1 MLRCNPLFVIILF
14 IIVVVISLPTEATY
28 HYGIGSSYYYSGP
41 KIPLFPATYCPPII
55 APTIPTTTNYYQ
67 LIPTVYR
74 PYVPVV
80 YTSPLPIWYSS
91 WPHSS
96 YFWKIRSQN
105 GTNTT
110 DYIYKSKWYSPFWKY
125 QGSIQHFP
133 LSNETKN
140 ADDDSSSS
148 SSSSSAVEKESEPIM
163 MMKENETEQLERES
177 EPMNE
182 NKMEMKN
189 EKLKKKKSQKKRKTT
204 KKQKNVM
211 L

>member
-1 MLRCNPLFVIILF
+1 MLRCNPLFVIISLLV
-14 IIVVVISLPTEATY
+14 VVVISLPTEATY

-148 SSSSSAVEKESEPIM
+148 SSSAVEKESEPIM